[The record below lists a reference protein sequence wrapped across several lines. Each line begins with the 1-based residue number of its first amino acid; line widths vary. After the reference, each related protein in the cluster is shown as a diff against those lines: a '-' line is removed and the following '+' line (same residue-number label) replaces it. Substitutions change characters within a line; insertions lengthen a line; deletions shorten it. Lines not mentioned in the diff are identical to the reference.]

1 MLTSKD
7 IAQRKV
13 EIEQLANKYG
23 IQSVR
28 IYGSVARGCADED
41 SDVDLLVEAK
51 DGWSQSLVQLPVLL
65 CIVLIS
71 LSGSFIGAQTNFSS
85 GPVFVISTSMGKSKR
100 LASKKILTICAWQP

>member
-51 DGWSQSLVQLPVLL
+51 DGWSQNLDFLYNLNHIIITYRL
-65 CIVLIS
+65 TNHM
-71 LSGSFIGAQTNFSS
+71 AQF
-85 GPVFVISTSMGKSKR
+85 G
-100 LASKKILTICAWQP
+100 